1 MNDSGVYTVKV
12 HSASSVEVKTFDLKV
27 GPQLGAN
34 PGIVVVRGKLP
45 KKVEDED
52 ADFRGKLKKIH
63 KPLNKARIKRFL
75 NIVGNTNLVSI
86 LTRRLSGFEILNN
99 AT

>member
-63 KPLNKARIKRFL
+63 KPLNKARIK
-75 NIVGNTNLVSI
+75 NKKGWPILV
-86 LTRRLSGFEILNN
+86 LTICSRPAI
-99 AT
+99 